1 MPWTKTF
8 DVDEALDSAKRA
20 FWENGYGA
28 TSMETLLRDMGIQRG
43 SFYDTFGGK
52 RAVLLEALGRYA
64 AEDQAAVLA
73 AAREESSPRRAIERV
88 FAHAVDGARCEQGR
102 LGCFVV
108 NTAIELA
115 PRDPEIAGV
124 VREALANVER
134 AFAEL
139 VAEGQQA
146 GEIRADLDAVEVGRS
161 LMSQLVGLMV
171 LVRAGVPKA
180 VVGSAVQQ
188 ARRLID

>member
-1 MPWTKTF
+1 MPWTKNF
-8 DVDEALDSAKRA
+8 DVDEVLDSAKRS

-28 TSMETLLRDMGIQRG
+28 TSMETLLRDMDIRRG
-43 SFYDTFGGK
+43 SFYDTFGDK
-52 RAVLLEALGRYA
+52 RAVLIEALRRYA

-73 AAREESSPRRAIERV
+73 AAREESSPRRAIGRV
-88 FAHAVDGARCEQGR
+88 FEHAVDGARCEQGR

-115 PRDPEIAGV
+115 PRDAEVAQV
-124 VREALANVER
+124 VREVLASVER
-134 AFAEL
+134 SFAEL

-161 LMSQLVGLMV
+161 LMNQLVGLMV
-171 LVRAGVPKA
+171 LVRAGVPKP
-180 VVGSAVQQ
+180 VVDSAVQQ
-188 ARRLID
+188 ARRLVD